1 MKEQPIACAPI
12 ELTRA
17 DMCAAAVPESKM
29 KAESQVSPRGPAL
42 DGLLDGALR
51 PAVVKQEDR
60 RDPVLQ
66 VLDRRGWELVTNP
79 EPFIESVYAE
89 AQARRNNLPAQ
100 MMTRLIER
108 ATIHHY
114 CFVLYA
120 ACAEPGSPRQRRAFE
135 ELTRHLYRIALF
147 KTHDIHIAEDCAQQ
161 ALFKIW
167 RHLAQ
172 CREPGSFINWCNLIV
187 LNTIR
192 EHFRAEMKKTQADE
206 RETWFPLA
214 INPSD
219 ASPDDVAPSQD
230 WEDSADADASSKFE
244 NVLRSDMRQQLVDAI
259 RASLKNET
267 HVQVI
272 VELFLNDKSFSQV
285 AEQLRTT
292 PGNIQVI
299 KSRALARLRD
309 CAEMVRLYTEWLA

>member
-1 MKEQPIACAPI
+1 MKEQPIACAPN
-12 ELTRA
+12 ESTRA
-17 DMCAAAVPESKM
+17 DMRVAAVPESEAKT
-29 KAESQVSPRGPAL
+29 ESQVSSRNPAL
-42 DGLLDGALR
+42 GERLDEAAR
-51 PAVVKQEDR
+51 PSVIKHENH

-79 EPFIESVYAE
+79 EPFIESVYAD
-89 AQARRNNLPAQ
+89 AQARRDHLLGQTA
-100 MMTRLIER
+100 TRLIER
-108 ATIHHY
+108 ATIHQY
-114 CFVLYA
+114 CLVLCA
-120 ACAEPGSPRQRRAFE
+120 ACAETGSPRQRRAFE

-167 RHLAQ
+167 RHLDQ
-172 CREPGSFINWCNLIV
+172 CREPGSFLNWCNLIV

-192 EHFRAEMKKTQADE
+192 EHFRAEMKKAQADE
-206 RETWFPLA
+206 RKTWFPLT

-244 NVLRSDMRQQLVDAI
+244 NVLRLDLRRQLVDAI
-259 RASLKNET
+259 RASLKNEI
-267 HVQVI
+267 HAQVI
-272 VELFLNDKSFSQV
+272 VELFLNDKSFNQV

-299 KSRALARLRD
+299 KSRALVRLRG